1 MQAKDTCILTLVSDV
16 FHSERQK
23 SRLWE
28 GRLEVWPSNTVCKL
42 LVLPN
47 TVSWVVLLWEIQS
60 ACAEEAQTGQVRGV
74 LRVLGRAGECPA
86 SNMTHTEL
94 PSAPLLSVD
103 ANLAKGCSEFSHS
116 QDAPGLLSKNHQEAL

>member
-1 MQAKDTCILTLVSDV
+1 MQAKDTCILALVSGV

-28 GRLEVWPSNTVCKL
+28 GRLQVWPGNTVSKL
-42 LVLPN
+42 LVLLN

-74 LRVLGRAGECPA
+74 VRVLGRAGGRPA

-94 PSAPLLSVD
+94 PSAPSPV
-103 ANLAKGCSEFSHS
+103 C
-116 QDAPGLLSKNHQEAL
+116 